1 MLNRRTL
8 LVATAAA
15 LPFAARAQASSWP
28 NKPVR
33 VVVPYGAGGG
43 ADNFARPLA
52 QHLSQQLGQQ
62 FIIDNR
68 GGASGMIGSGVVAS
82 APADGYT
89 LLINFSSLYLAPLF
103 VDKPPYDPVKDFTPI
118 TLAATTPQV
127 IVVHPSLPVKDMK
140 ELIDYARKNPGKVNY
155 VTAGAGTQQHLTG
168 ETLAATTKT
177 RITHVAYKGGNQAM
191 TDLLGGQVQMGILV
205 LSTVLPQI
213 QAGKLRAL
221 AVIDAQRSKLF
232 PQFPTVAESGLP
244 GFSMPETFISVV
256 GPAGMPA
263 PLVARINGE
272 VQKALHAAPVRTAL
286 EGAGYEAVTVTPE
299 DYAAKAR
306 NVYAMFQRI
315 VKENGATEKSEGTR

>member
-1 MLNRRTL
+1 
-8 LVATAAA
+8 
-15 LPFAARAQASSWP
+15 
-28 NKPVR
+28 
-33 VVVPYGAGGG
+33 
-43 ADNFARPLA
+43 
-52 QHLSQQLGQQ
+52 
-62 FIIDNR
+62 
-68 GGASGMIGSGVVAS
+68 
-82 APADGYT
+82 
-89 LLINFSSLYLAPLF
+89 
-103 VDKPPYDPVKDFTPI
+103 
-118 TLAATTPQV
+118 
-127 IVVHPSLPVKDMK
+127 
-140 ELIDYARKNPGKVNY
+140 